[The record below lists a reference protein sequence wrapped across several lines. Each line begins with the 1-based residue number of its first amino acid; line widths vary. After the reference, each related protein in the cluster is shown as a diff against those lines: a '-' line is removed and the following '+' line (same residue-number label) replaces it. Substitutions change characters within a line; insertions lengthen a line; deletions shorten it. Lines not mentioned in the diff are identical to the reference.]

1 MIYFGDKMNTFE
13 IELIL
18 SKMIDKTHIVMIDL
32 EVSCVK
38 NRLSIDKNI
47 Q

>member
-1 MIYFGDKMNTFE
+1 MIFSGDKMNAFE

-18 SKMIDKTHIVMIDL
+18 SKMIDKTHMIMIDL
-32 EVSCVK
+32 EVSRVK
-38 NRLSIDKNI
+38 RRLSIDKNI